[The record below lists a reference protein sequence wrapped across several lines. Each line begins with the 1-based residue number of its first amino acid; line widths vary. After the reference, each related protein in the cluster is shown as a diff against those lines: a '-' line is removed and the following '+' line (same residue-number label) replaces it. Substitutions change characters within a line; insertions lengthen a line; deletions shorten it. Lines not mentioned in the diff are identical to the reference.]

1 MWKGFSARIR
11 SANAKIRW
19 KRIVRFI
26 ADTDPD
32 IFCLQEFEY
41 NRVNTLDSLE
51 SALGE
56 WKYRALFLDSTADRR
71 HGRGLALFSK
81 YRVIPRGGIRYPGS
95 TNSSMWA
102 DVIVHRDTVR
112 VYNNHMQSTQISED
126 DKQFLGAM
134 AAVPDSAR
142 DDRAKGIVRK
152 LVRNFRV
159 RATQADSVA
168 GFIHDA
174 RRG

>member
-1 MWKGFSARIR
+1 
-11 SANAKIRW
+11 
-19 KRIVRFI
+19 
-26 ADTDPD
+26 
-32 IFCLQEFEY
+32 
-41 NRVNTLDSLE
+41 
-51 SALGE
+51 
-56 WKYRALFLDSTADRR
+56 
-71 HGRGLALFSK
+71 
-81 YRVIPRGGIRYPGS
+81 
-95 TNSSMWA
+95 MWA

-152 LVRNFRV
+152 LVRNFRSG
-159 RATQADSVA
+159 RRRPIRWPASFTT
-168 GFIHDA
+168 A

>member
-1 MWKGFSARIR
+1 
-11 SANAKIRW
+11 
-19 KRIVRFI
+19 
-26 ADTDPD
+26 
-32 IFCLQEFEY
+32 
-41 NRVNTLDSLE
+41 
-51 SALGE
+51 
-56 WKYRALFLDSTADRR
+56 
-71 HGRGLALFSK
+71 
-81 YRVIPRGGIRYPGS
+81 
-95 TNSSMWA
+95 MWA

-168 GFIHDA
+168 GFIHDGTPRVIVCGDFNDTPMSYTY
-174 RRG
+174 RRLRGDLTDAFACKGRGMIYTYRGFLGVFRIDYLFHSDDFETVDYDSEQPLWSDHNPVIVDLKLRR

>member
-1 MWKGFSARIR
+1 
-11 SANAKIRW
+11 
-19 KRIVRFI
+19 
-26 ADTDPD
+26 
-32 IFCLQEFEY
+32 
-41 NRVNTLDSLE
+41 
-51 SALGE
+51 
-56 WKYRALFLDSTADRR
+56 
-71 HGRGLALFSK
+71 
-81 YRVIPRGGIRYPGS
+81 
-95 TNSSMWA
+95 MWA

-159 RATQADSVA
+159 RATQADSVIVCGDFNDTPMSYTYRRLRGDLTDA
-168 GFIHDA
+168 FARKGRGMIYTYRGFLGVFRIDYLFHSDDFETVDYDSEQPLWSDHNPVIVDLKL
-174 RRG
+174 RR